1 MEIESERHG
10 GYLMAKKNI
19 DITKASAEV
28 KKILADLDVD
38 IIGIASMENLKGT
51 RLEEQVKKLLP
62 ETNSVIVLAMEI
74 LPEIL
79 NLTSPER
86 IKGAASTNDIMEGQ
100 AEYING
106 KLTWAANDIARASK
120 KAGLKALPIPAGNY
134 PYDARFLNADI
145 SFPLAAEAAGLGQI
159 GFNGLVV
166 TGKYGPRIRLTICLT
181 EAKLEPT
188 AKGSERF
195 CRSCNVC
202 IAKCPSKA
210 LDYPEQ
216 GEVYRINK
224 YACSTYLT
232 EAGGCW
238 ECVKQCPVASPQYD

>member
-1 MEIESERHG
+1 
-10 GYLMAKKNI
+10 MAKSQI

-28 KKILADLDVD
+28 QKVLADVDVD
-38 IIGIASMENLKGT
+38 IIGIASMKDVKGT
-51 RLEEQVKKLLP
+51 KLEEQVRKLLP
-62 ETNSVIVLAMEI
+62 ETNSIIVLGMEVF
-74 LPEIL
+74 PEIL
-79 NLTSPER
+79 DLTSPER
-86 IKGAASTNDIMEGQ
+86 RTGAASPNDIMKGQ
-100 AEYING
+100 TDYING
-106 KLTWAANDIARASK
+106 KLTWTANDIARASK
-120 KAGLKALPIPAGNY
+120 KAGLKALPIPAGDY

-159 GFNGLVV
+159 GYNGLIV

-188 AKGSERF
+188 ARGSERF

-210 LDYPEQ
+210 LDYPEKD
-216 GEVYRINK
+216 EPYRINK